1 MTKKRKEYFM
11 NLRNDVAFK
20 LLFGTPQHANLLMRF
35 LNTIFTGDKTIT
47 NVEFKNKEV
56 LPPDKNGKRMVYDIY
71 CINQRKEYFILEM
84 QNVYEPFFENRA
96 LLYTI
101 KGLSEQV
108 KKGQSYVLNPVYAI
122 FFTNFDFEHL
132 KKGIPHNFG
141 VIDRE
146 THEEFTNLL
155 NMRFIPMS
163 SVKKTWNDCKT
174 SYDKI
179 LFLIKNI
186 HKMDKN
192 SEAYR
197 SKEYQDFFEAAE
209 LDNLAEEDFV
219 AYSQSYA
226 KMEESERALE
236 YACAQSFSK
245 GESVGFSKGESV
257 GFSKGESVGFSKG
270 EMEGV
275 RKTAI
280 KLKDL
285 GFDIA
290 TISEAT
296 GLTSEEINGLK

>member
-1 MTKKRKEYFM
+1 
-11 NLRNDVAFK
+11 
-20 LLFGTPQHANLLMRF
+20 
-35 LNTIFTGDKTIT
+35 
-47 NVEFKNKEV
+47 
-56 LPPDKNGKRMVYDIY
+56 
-71 CINQRKEYFILEM
+71 
-84 QNVYEPFFENRA
+84 
-96 LLYTI
+96 
-101 KGLSEQV
+101 
-108 KKGQSYVLNPVYAI
+108 
-122 FFTNFDFEHL
+122 
-132 KKGIPHNFG
+132 
-141 VIDRE
+141 
-146 THEEFTNLL
+146 
-155 NMRFIPMS
+155 
-163 SVKKTWNDCKT
+163 
-174 SYDKI
+174 
-179 LFLIKNI
+179 
-186 HKMDKN
+186 MDKN

-236 YACAQSFSK
+236 YACALSFSK

-290 TISEAT
+290 TISKAT
-296 GLTSEEINGLK
+296 GLTSDEINGLK

>member
-1 MTKKRKEYFM
+1 
-11 NLRNDVAFK
+11 
-20 LLFGTPQHANLLMRF
+20 
-35 LNTIFTGDKTIT
+35 
-47 NVEFKNKEV
+47 
-56 LPPDKNGKRMVYDIY
+56 
-71 CINQRKEYFILEM
+71 
-84 QNVYEPFFENRA
+84 
-96 LLYTI
+96 
-101 KGLSEQV
+101 
-108 KKGQSYVLNPVYAI
+108 
-122 FFTNFDFEHL
+122 
-132 KKGIPHNFG
+132 
-141 VIDRE
+141 
-146 THEEFTNLL
+146 
-155 NMRFIPMS
+155 
-163 SVKKTWNDCKT
+163 
-174 SYDKI
+174 
-179 LFLIKNI
+179 
-186 HKMDKN
+186 MDKN

-245 GESVGFSKGESV
+245 GESI

-296 GLTSEEINGLK
+296 GLTYEEINGLN

>member
-1 MTKKRKEYFM
+1 
-11 NLRNDVAFK
+11 
-20 LLFGTPQHANLLMRF
+20 
-35 LNTIFTGDKTIT
+35 
-47 NVEFKNKEV
+47 
-56 LPPDKNGKRMVYDIY
+56 
-71 CINQRKEYFILEM
+71 
-84 QNVYEPFFENRA
+84 
-96 LLYTI
+96 
-101 KGLSEQV
+101 
-108 KKGQSYVLNPVYAI
+108 
-122 FFTNFDFEHL
+122 
-132 KKGIPHNFG
+132 
-141 VIDRE
+141 
-146 THEEFTNLL
+146 
-155 NMRFIPMS
+155 MS
-163 SVKKTWNDCKT
+163 SVKKTWSDCKT

-192 SEAYR
+192 SEAYI

-209 LDNLAEEDFV
+209 LDNLAAEDFV

-226 KMEESERALE
+226 KMEENERALE

-245 GESVGFSKGESV
+245 GESIGFSKGESV
-257 GFSKGESVGFSKG
+257 GFSKGESIGFSKG